1 MDFYSCLQKFLII
14 IYEGE
19 ILEANMKKEKPRKRP
34 RDPPNSDT
42 KEIKS

>member
-1 MDFYSCLQKFLII
+1 MNFYSCLKKFLTIT
-14 IYEGE
+14 YKGG